1 MDREAWWA
9 TVYGV
14 SKSQTRLRDF
24 SFLSSHQ
31 RIPTKEQEWRRAP
44 GCQRSR
50 WTALRLIVPEI
61 GQRGPHRQT
70 RTAVAD
76 QQRAAL
82 LASPS

>member
-1 MDREAWWA
+1 ME
-9 TVYGV
+9 
-14 SKSQTRLRDF
+14 
-24 SFLSSHQ
+24 
-31 RIPTKEQEWRRAP
+31 EWAP
-44 GCQRSR
+44 GCQCSR

-70 RTAVAD
+70 GTAVAD